1 MASRGEEGS
10 MNFTDTSCL
19 IKDHLNTLINQIG
32 SAGIDIMFIMI
43 TLSSSS
49 FTSSSFFYIN
59 ELLGYKKLP
68 TPALL
73 INDIKSQVTL
83 T

>member
-19 IKDHLNTLINQIG
+19 IKDLLNTLIYQIG
-32 SAGIDIMFIMI
+32 SAGIDIMFIII

-49 FTSSSFFYIN
+49 FTSSSLFSTLMNY
-59 ELLGYKKLP
+59 LVKKNLP

-73 INDIKSQVTL
+73 INDIKCQVK
-83 T
+83 